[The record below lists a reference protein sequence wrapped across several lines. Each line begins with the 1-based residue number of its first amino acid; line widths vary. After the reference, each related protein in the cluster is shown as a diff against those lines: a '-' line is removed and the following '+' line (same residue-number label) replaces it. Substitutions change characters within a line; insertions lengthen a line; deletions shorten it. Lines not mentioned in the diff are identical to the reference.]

1 MKYNQARQQENI
13 LGTVIHITK
22 NNSKGE
28 DMAFLCNWQ
37 NKFKSYNPFL
47 SQVNI
52 YFVLM
57 WGSRVLCHA
66 SRQNTTDLLILI
78 MWNKNQCDKNHLFK
92 IELIACC
99 AKKQSSILLWMCR
112 QNCRKVSHIASYCLK
127 PFTIKCFHSL
137 FALYVIIY
145 NISVDVP

>member
-13 LGTVIHITK
+13 QGTVIHIT
-22 NNSKGE
+22 NNNNKGE

-66 SRQNTTDLLILI
+66 SRQSTADLLILI

-99 AKKQSSILLWMCR
+99 AKKQSSILWALDV
-112 QNCRKVSHIASYCLK
+112 QTELQKSESYCIILSE
-127 PFTIKCFHSL
+127 TFHHKVFSQSFCSL
-137 FALYVIIY
+137 CN
-145 NISVDVP
+145 NIQ